1 MDEDLIVQMPIIRE
15 YLDSANVFRYEQEGI
30 EADDIIGSISRKY
43 SEHETVILSSDRD
56 LLQLIDA
63 STSVLLMKKGI
74 TEMHLVD
81 EILCK
86 LETADNTTK
95 NQLENKLVE
104 QGSVV
109 VPELV
114 SKLQSVRGV
123 QRGVVAM
130 TLIRIG
136 EASIEYLRRA
146 ASDNKDFEWV
156 AKYLISEIQGIAA

>member
-1 MDEDLIVQMPIIRE
+1 
-15 YLDSANVFRYEQEGI
+15 
-30 EADDIIGSISRKY
+30 
-43 SEHETVILSSDRD
+43 
-56 LLQLIDA
+56 
-63 STSVLLMKKGI
+63 
-74 TEMHLVD
+74 MHLVD
-81 EILCK
+81 EILVK

-114 SKLQSVRGV
+114 AKLQNVRGV

-136 EASIEYLRRA
+136 EASVEYLRKA
-146 ASDNKDFEWV
+146 ASNNKDFEWV
-156 AKYLISEIQGIAA
+156 AKYLISEIKGIAA

>member
-1 MDEDLIVQMPIIRE
+1 
-15 YLDSANVFRYEQEGI
+15 
-30 EADDIIGSISRKY
+30 
-43 SEHETVILSSDRD
+43 
-56 LLQLIDA
+56 
-63 STSVLLMKKGI
+63 
-74 TEMHLVD
+74 MHFVD
-81 EILCK
+81 EILVK

-114 SKLQSVRGV
+114 TKLQSVKDV

-136 EASIEYLRRA
+136 EASIEYLRKA

>member
-1 MDEDLIVQMPIIRE
+1 MNE
-15 YLDSANVFRYEQEGI
+15 
-30 EADDIIGSISRKY
+30 
-43 SEHETVILSSDRD
+43 ILYRRN
-56 LLQLIDA
+56 
-63 STSVLLMKKGI
+63 
-74 TEMHLVD
+74 EMHLVD
-81 EILCK
+81 EILIK

-114 SKLQSVRGV
+114 TKLQSVKGV